1 MLKDN
6 GAIRFVEELADIK
19 PEHKAEDF
27 ARDGI
32 LYCGACGKPKQAW
45 IDWFPDKDGNPQKNL
60 VRIMC
65 ECDISREAEEKARK
79 EQEDFDDRMRSIRLA
94 LHTMRDDVRW
104 RFEMDTDPGNPI
116 AKTCRKYVDEW
127 DEMKKENIGIIFYG
141 TKGSGKTFYASC
153 IYNALKE
160 RRVLVG
166 FVSAP
171 MLMSILGKW
180 DKTEILDAITRCQ
193 MLVIDD
199 LGAERDSS
207 YSAELMYSAI
217 DTRYKA
223 GKPTIITTNFD
234 IEDMKSEE
242 DLWRSRIYDRVME
255 MCPIPLKMQGDSRR
269 LTIADERK
277 RIAKELLDWTKKG
290 AAE

>member
-1 MLKDN
+1 MLEN
-6 GAIRFVEELADIK
+6 GMREFVEKLART
-19 PEHKAEDF
+19 PAEQAANDYTK
-27 ARDGI
+27 DGI
-32 LYCGACGKPKQAW
+32 LYCGKCNSPKQAW

-65 ECDISREAEEKARK
+65 ECDIAREAEEKTRK
-79 EQEDFDDRMRSIRLA
+79 EQDDFDDRMRSIRLA

-127 DEMKKENIGIIFYG
+127 DRIRAENIGIIFYG

-153 IYNALKE
+153 IYNALKD
-160 RRVLVG
+160 RYVTVG
-166 FVSAP
+166 FSSAP
-171 MLMSILGKW
+171 NLMNIMGQW
-180 DKTEILDAITRCQ
+180 DKTEIFDAIKRAQ

-199 LGAERDSS
+199 IGAERDNS
-207 YSAELMYSAI
+207 YSAELMYSII
-217 DTRYKA
+217 DARYKT
-223 GKPTIITTNFD
+223 GKPTIVTTNLD
-234 IEDMKSEE
+234 IDDMKTEQ
-242 DLWRSRIYDRVME
+242 DMWRSRIYDRILE

-290 AAE
+290 AAK